1 MGYANLKGD
10 THFFC
15 FRQEIPFSGKFGKKK
30 KKKKNCYFKLGFIL
44 LTSLNMQNSMV
55 VFAFSNLDGK
65 FPFRADLLQKIKVK
79 VCFKINFDM
88 QNSMVMFTFSV
99 FD

>member
-1 MGYANLKGD
+1 
-10 THFFC
+10 
-15 FRQEIPFSGKFGKKK
+15 
-30 KKKKNCYFKLGFIL
+30 
-44 LTSLNMQNSMV
+44 MQNSMV
-55 VFAFSNLDGK
+55 VFAFSNLEGQ

-79 VCFKINFDM
+79 ICFKINLDM

>member
-1 MGYANLKGD
+1 MIFTFFVLDRKYPSQANLV
-10 THFFC
+10 
-15 FRQEIPFSGKFGKKK
+15 KKPQ
-30 KKKKNCYFKLGFIL
+30 NSYFKLRFII

-55 VFAFSNLDGK
+55 VFAFSNLEGK

-79 VCFKINFDM
+79 ICFKINLDM
-88 QNSMVMFTFSV
+88 QNSMVMFTFSI